1 MKISLNWLRD
11 FIEPEVSPEKIGEI
25 LTDIGLEL
33 EHLERIESI
42 KGGLKGVV
50 TGQVIECSK
59 HPNADKLSLTRVDIG
74 TDTPLSIVCGA
85 PNVAQGQKVLVAT
98 VGTTLYPIQGEPIT
112 LKKGKIRGE
121 ISEGMICAEDEL
133 GLGQDHSGILVL
145 PPDTPVGMEARAYF
159 NLKEDVVFEIGLT
172 PNRTDA
178 TNHLGVARDLA
189 AALHINYGHN
199 GTLRIPPVDH
209 FKVDNEELSISV
221 QIEDHNACPR
231 YAGVSIQGVTVAE
244 SPAWIKERLIAIGLR
259 PINNVV
265 DATNFVLNE
274 LGQPL
279 HAFDLDKIKGKS
291 IVVKTLAEGT
301 PFHALD
307 DTTRLLGVEDLMICN
322 GDSEGMCIAGVFGG
336 LHSGVS
342 AQTVNIFLESAHFNP
357 TYVRRTSMRHNL
369 RTDAARIFEKGSDP
383 NIAVYALK
391 RAALLIQQLTG
402 GKIASRIIDVYPNPI
417 TPKMVTVR
425 YAHVNALIGAPLAKS
440 QTDTILQALDMKIC
454 AGDEETF
461 TVQIPT
467 NKADISRPADVIEEI
482 LRIYGFNKVE
492 IPEKFHYTLNLK
504 PQPDPAAIRNQT
516 ADLLAA
522 NGFHEMMALSLT
534 QSRYYKAAQAYVPE
548 EEWVFINNTSNV
560 HLDILRP
567 DLIMSG
573 LEAVVHNQ
581 NRRQTRIRLFEFGKS
596 YRKAP
601 QGGFTERAQL
611 SLFMCGERWAQSRYF
626 DNNAPTT
633 FYTLKAYV
641 QKVLL
646 RMGIKDLQEKNLQHP
661 AFSFGLQLTRG
672 PKAFVEIGRVH
683 SAITR
688 NMGIKDE
695 VFTAI
700 FDWDALL
707 QAVAQQRIRYTEIN
721 KFPSIRR
728 DLALIIDNSVKFA
741 DIASIARKVGKN
753 LIRDLSL
760 FDVYENPSQL
770 GPGKKSYAVSFIFEN
785 AERTLQDKEVDQVM
799 DQLIKE
805 CEVKLNALIRR

>member
-11 FIEPEVSPEKIGEI
+11 YIEPGFSPEKIGEI

-50 TGQVIECSK
+50 VGHVLECSK

-74 TDTPLSIVCGA
+74 AGDPLSIVCGA
-85 PNVAQGQKVLVAT
+85 PNVNKGQKVLVAT
-98 VGTTLYPIQGEPIT
+98 VGTTLYPAQGDPLT
-112 LKKGKIRGE
+112 LKTGKIRGE

-133 GLGQDHSGILVL
+133 GLGHDHSGIIVL
-145 PPDTPVGMEARAYF
+145 PPDTPVGMQASEYF
-159 NLKEDVVFEIGLT
+159 NLKEDFVFEIGLT

-189 AALHINYGHN
+189 AALQINYGHKGELQLPAVN
-199 GTLRIPPVDH
+199 H
-209 FKVDNEELSISV
+209 FKVDS
-221 QIEDHNACPR
+221 EDLPITVEIKNHNACPR
-231 YAGVSIQGVTVAE
+231 YAGVSIQGVTIAE
-244 SPAWIKERLIAIGLR
+244 SPAWLKERLAAIGLR

-279 HAFDLDKIKGKS
+279 HAFDLDKIKGNK
-291 IVVKTLAEGT
+291 IIVKTLPEGT
-301 PFHALD
+301 PFLALD
-307 DTTRLLGVEDLMICN
+307 DTTRQLGPEDLMICN
-322 GDSEGMCIAGVFGG
+322 GNSEGMCIAGVFGG
-336 LHSGVS
+336 LQSGVS

-357 TYVRRTSMRHNL
+357 TFVRRTSMRHNL

-391 RAALLIQQLTG
+391 RAALLIQELAG
-402 GKIASRIIDVYPNPI
+402 GEIASKIVDIYPNPI
-417 TPKMVTVR
+417 LPKTVTVR
-425 YAHVNALIGAPLAKS
+425 YAQVNALIGTVLTKA
-440 QTDTILQALDMKIC
+440 QTEAILTALGMEID
-454 AGDEETF
+454 ARSDEAF

-504 PQPDPAAIRNQT
+504 PQPDPAAVRNQI
-516 ADLLAA
+516 ADLLAS

-534 QSRYYKAAQAYVPE
+534 QSRYYRGPHGYIPE

-581 NRRQTRIRLFEFGKS
+581 NRRQNRIRLFEFGKS
-596 YRKAP
+596 YRKKP
-601 QGGFTERAQL
+601 DGGFSENSQL
-611 SLFMCGERWAQSRYF
+611 SIFMCGARWAQSRYF
-626 DNNAPTT
+626 DNNAQTT

-641 QKVLL
+641 HKVLL
-646 RMGIKDLQEKNLQHP
+646 RMGLKDLQEKPLQHP
-661 AFSFGLQLTRG
+661 AFSYGLQLMRG
-672 PKAFVEIGRVH
+672 PKVFVEIGRLHGAV
-683 SAITR
+683 TK
-688 NMGIKDE
+688 NMGIKEE
-695 VFTAI
+695 VFAA
-700 FDWDALL
+700 FFHWDTLL
-707 QAVAQQRIRYTEIN
+707 QTIAQQRIRYAEIN
-721 KFPSIRR
+721 KFPPVRR
-728 DLALIIDNSVKFA
+728 DLALIIDNSIKFA

-770 GPGKKSYAVSFIFEN
+770 GPGKQSYAISFTFEN
-785 AERTLQDKEVDQVM
+785 SERTLQDKEVDQVM

-805 CEVKLNALIRR
+805 YEIKLNALIRR

>member
-11 FIEPEVSPEKIGEI
+11 YIEPGLSPEKIGEI

-33 EHLERIESI
+33 EHMERIESI

-50 TGQVIECSK
+50 TGQVLECSK

-74 TDTPLSIVCGA
+74 AGAPLSIVCGA

-98 VGTTLYPIQGEPIT
+98 VGTTLYPVQGDPIT
-112 LKKGKIRGE
+112 LKTGKIRGE

-145 PPDTPVGMEARAYF
+145 PPDTPVGMEARTYF
-159 NLKEDVVFEIGLT
+159 NLKEDFVFEIGLT

-189 AALHINYGHN
+189 AALQINYDYSG
-199 GTLRIPPVDH
+199 GLRIPLVDH
-209 FKVDNEELSISV
+209 FQVDNEVLP
-221 QIEDHNACPR
+221 IEVEITDTAACPR
-231 YAGVSIQGVTVAE
+231 YAGVSIQGVHIAE
-244 SPAWIKERLIAIGLR
+244 SPTWLKERLTAIGLR

-279 HAFDLDKIKGKS
+279 HAFDLDKIKGKKI
-291 IVVKTLAEGT
+291 IVRTLSEGT

-307 DTTRLLGVEDLMICN
+307 DTTRLLGAEDLMICN
-322 GDSEGMCIAGVFGG
+322 GDAEGMCIAGVFGG
-336 LHSGVS
+336 LQSGVS

-357 TYVRRTSMRHNL
+357 TFVRRTSMRHNL
-369 RTDAARIFEKGSDP
+369 RTDAAKIFEKGSDP

-391 RAALLIQQLTG
+391 RAALLIQELAG
-402 GKIASRIIDVYPNPI
+402 GKIASQIVDIYPNPI
-417 TPKMVTVR
+417 PAKTVTVR
-425 YAHVNALIGAPLAKS
+425 YAHVNALIGAPLTKS
-440 QTDTILQALDMKIC
+440 KTDAILQALDMQILTS
-454 AGDEETF
+454 DEEAF

-492 IPEKFHYTLNLK
+492 IPDKFHYTLNLK
-504 PQPDPAAIRNQT
+504 PQPDPAAVRNQI

-534 QSRYYKAAQAYVPE
+534 QSRYYSAPPAYIPE
-548 EEWVFINNTSNV
+548 EEWVFINNTSNA

-596 YRKAP
+596 YRKNP
-601 QGGFTERAQL
+601 KDGFTEHAQL
-611 SLFMCGERWAQSRYF
+611 SIFMCGERWAQSRYF

-646 RMGIKDLQEKNLQHP
+646 RMGVKDMQEKNLQHP
-661 AFSFGLQLTRG
+661 AFSFGLQLMRG
-672 PKAFVEIGRVH
+672 PRTFVEIGRIH

-688 NMGIKDE
+688 NMGIKEE
-695 VFTAI
+695 VFAAI
-700 FDWDALL
+700 FDWNALL
-707 QAVAQQRIRYTEIN
+707 QAVAQQRVRYAEIN

-760 FDVYENPSQL
+760 FDVYENSSQL
-770 GPGKKSYAVSFIFEN
+770 GPGKQSYAISFTFEN
-785 AERTLQDKEVDQVM
+785 PERTLQDKEVDQVM

-805 CEVKLNALIRR
+805 YEVKLNALIRR